1 MPRLA
6 WIAPVLAAGL
16 ATLASLMLIRTGQW
30 SVFDEY
36 THFDYVVRVAEDLD
50 LPPINDT
57 LGQTALQ
64 AAACERAPGFE
75 ALYAR
80 CGQEILPA
88 EAPYAG
94 LSTSTGYLPTYYV
107 ITGLLARGVF
117 PVVEALA
124 PDRTAEHNWLMAA
137 RAVGSLYL
145 GLLAAV
151 LVLMTR
157 RLGADDRSAVAL
169 AVLAATS
176 PLMLLQFS
184 TVNNDALGVLL
195 TAVAVLSWLLLEATR
210 PWVRLIVSYGIALLA
225 VSAKETALVALL
237 CVMVLHASHLWH
249 AGHRIRSLVAP
260 LGAGIA
266 VIGAYSVARGLW
278 PALTGELP
286 GNDLQADFITSI
298 QGQPSWLDVTGSTL
312 SSVVNGLSAPISPL
326 AWGGFTSWSVL
337 LAAAAF
343 GGAVARS
350 TTNRFSSDGTRS
362 TWAIATSVAVYLV
375 AFPTVFVTYLDTQGD
390 VLYFQPRYL
399 LPGMAL
405 AIGLI
410 AVGTSRAASWLLLA
424 IATAYYVVILVKLG
438 GFA

>member
-1 MPRLA
+1 M
-6 WIAPVLAAGL
+6 
-16 ATLASLMLIRTGQW
+16 
-30 SVFDEY
+30 
-36 THFDYVVRVAEDLD
+36 
-50 LPPINDT
+50 
-57 LGQTALQ
+57 
-64 AAACERAPGFE
+64 
-75 ALYAR
+75 
-80 CGQEILPA
+80 
-88 EAPYAG
+88 
-94 LSTSTGYLPTYYV
+94 
-107 ITGLLARGVF
+107 
-117 PVVEALA
+117 VEALA

-195 TAVAVLSWLLLEATR
+195 TTVAVLSWLLLERTR

-237 CVMVLHASHLWH
+237 CVVVLHASHLWH

-266 VIGAYSVARGLW
+266 VIGAYSVARSLW

-312 SSVVNGLSAPISPL
+312 RLGRQRPLRTNQPPGLGWVQLLRGRCWQPPPSAVRSP
-326 AWGGFTSWSVL
+326 GQRRYGSP
-337 LAAAAF
+337 
-343 GGAVARS
+343 ARG
-350 TTNRFSSDGTRS
+350 RE
-362 TWAIATSVAVYLV
+362 A
-375 AFPTVFVTYLDTQGD
+375 
-390 VLYFQPRYL
+390 
-399 LPGMAL
+399 PGL
-405 AIGLI
+405 
-410 AVGTSRAASWLLLA
+410 
-424 IATAYYVVILVKLG
+424 
-438 GFA
+438 